1 MSHTHRE
8 QVLPFEVIRR
18 IIHWR
23 LALTPSFP
31 SQIHENDPISP
42 AWDNL
47 AGQSGRQAS
56 VRRRKERIEMQDA
69 ALDLMRVCK
78 SWKVCHLLIVDY
90 GC

>member
-1 MSHTHRE
+1 MSQPKKE
-8 QVLPFEVIRR
+8 LVLPFEVIRR

-23 LALTPSFP
+23 LAPTPSFP
-31 SQIHENDPISP
+31 GQLHEDDRISP

-56 VRRRKERIEMQDA
+56 VRRWKERTETQDA

-78 SWKVCHLLIVDY
+78 SWKVSSY
-90 GC
+90 Q